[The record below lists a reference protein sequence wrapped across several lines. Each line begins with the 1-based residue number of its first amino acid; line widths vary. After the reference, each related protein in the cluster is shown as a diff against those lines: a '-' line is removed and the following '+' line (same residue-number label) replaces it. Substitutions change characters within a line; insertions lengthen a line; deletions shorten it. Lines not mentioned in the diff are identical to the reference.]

1 VACAAL
7 QYFSTSSHKRQVKKK
22 VIEHNGCFAFS
33 INMPLVLR
41 RTERDVIINVYSSSC
56 KVPSYSFQFLFKQ
69 KFFSTYFFKN
79 TQISNNI
86 KICPVG
92 AELIRADGRTDGR
105 TDMTKLIVA
114 FRNFANA
121 PKSSTF
127 FAHRVFMYFVWIS
140 EHTAISSNWL
150 VFINK
155 TERLYCAARP
165 KCLTILQNIL
175 SLWKVEEIDTGS
187 M

>member
-1 VACAAL
+1 MYPLLHGNAIIITYFECVFVALRVLPAMRISHIVVCGL
-7 QYFSTSSHKRQVKKK
+7 CGSTILFHIISQKASLKK

-140 EHTAISSNWL
+140 EHTAISSN
-150 VFINK
+150 
-155 TERLYCAARP
+155 
-165 KCLTILQNIL
+165 
-175 SLWKVEEIDTGS
+175 
-187 M
+187 